1 MLSGV
6 LRLCK
11 LSFCRHLSMIKFF
24 AKASRKMA
32 ACKFQLARHSLH
44 GHFFLISFILSFV
57 RLLRYSWS
65 RSSGWDWI
73 MNMTWIDNSLNFNI
87 IFTARLLILFF
98 LIHSSSNQKFSV
110 CLSHSKSFSPAS
122 VWRFFKAVNDVMCYT
137 QEVVEFQWRF
147 LLSRWTLFA
156 TDVS

>member
-1 MLSGV
+1 MRKRVEKWQHANFNLLGIHFMDISFSFHSFFRSFVCCGTREVGARDGIESWTWHELIILS
-6 LRLCK
+6 
-11 LSFCRHLSMIKFF
+11 I
-24 AKASRKMA
+24 
-32 ACKFQLARHSLH
+32 
-44 GHFFLISFILSFV
+44 LIS
-57 RLLRYSWS
+57 
-65 RSSGWDWI
+65 SSPLAFW
-73 MNMTWIDNSLNFNI
+73 F
-87 IFTARLLILFF
+87 FFF